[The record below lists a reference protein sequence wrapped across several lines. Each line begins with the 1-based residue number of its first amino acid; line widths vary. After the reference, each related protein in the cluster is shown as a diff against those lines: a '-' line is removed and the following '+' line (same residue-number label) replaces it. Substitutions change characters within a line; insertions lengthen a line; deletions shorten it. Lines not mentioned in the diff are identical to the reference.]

1 MNGRDVALLAAT
13 QVGISESPPNSNNVR
28 YNTWYYGRE
37 VSGGSYPWCMVFVQ
51 WVFAQ
56 LGVALPQRTAS
67 CGALMRAAQMS
78 GQWVTADYRTGD
90 VVIYDF
96 PGGAATDHCGIIESV
111 TDSGVV
117 AIEGN
122 TGSGSD
128 ADGGQVQ
135 RRSRAFSVIV
145 GAVRAKDLT
154 EEVTEEM
161 EERFNTVAGCP
172 SWAESTVDK
181 LVALGYLTG
190 YSGKVDDQGPAGGS
204 GSQPGYATDPGYL
217 RPGRGIRIRH
227 GAKAGG
233 NASGLCRVSIF
244 VSFCI
249 CFLHLGCSFFM
260 LKIKS
265 HKKKKARNP
274 LELQAFFW

>member
-1 MNGRDVALLAAT
+1 MTGRDVALLAAT
-13 QVGISESPPNSNNVR
+13 QVGIRENPPNSNNVR

-37 VSGGSYPWCMVFVQ
+37 VSGSAYPWCMVFVQ

-78 GQWVTADYRTGD
+78 GQWVTENYRPGD

-96 PGGAATDHCGIIESV
+96 PGGAATDHCGIVESV

-135 RRSRAFSVIV
+135 RRSRAWSVIV
-145 GAVRAKDLT
+145 GAVRAKDLM
-154 EEVTEEM
+154 EEVTSEVED
-161 EERFNTVAGCP
+161 RFNTVAGCP
-172 SWAESTVDK
+172 SWAQATVDK

-190 YSGKVDDQGPAGGS
+190 SSGKVDDQGRPADLDLS
-204 GSQPGYATDPGYL
+204 RDML
-217 RPGRGIRIRH
+217 RILVICDR
-227 GAKAGG
+227 AGVFG
-233 NASGLCRVSIF
+233 
-244 VSFCI
+244 
-249 CFLHLGCSFFM
+249 
-260 LKIKS
+260 
-265 HKKKKARNP
+265 
-274 LELQAFFW
+274 

>member
-1 MNGRDVALLAAT
+1 MNGRDVAHLAAT

-78 GQWVTADYRTGD
+78 GQWVTADYRPGD

-96 PGGAATDHCGIIESV
+96 PGGAATDHCGIVESV

-117 AIEGN
+117 SIEGN

-135 RRSRAFSVIV
+135 RRSRAWSVIV

-154 EEVTEEM
+154 EEVTAEM

-172 SWAESTVDK
+172 SWAQATVDK

-190 YSGKVDDQGPAGGS
+190 NSGKVDDQGRPADLDLS
-204 GSQPGYATDPGYL
+204 RDML
-217 RPGRGIRIRH
+217 RILVICDR
-227 GAKAGG
+227 AGVFG
-233 NASGLCRVSIF
+233 
-244 VSFCI
+244 
-249 CFLHLGCSFFM
+249 
-260 LKIKS
+260 
-265 HKKKKARNP
+265 
-274 LELQAFFW
+274 